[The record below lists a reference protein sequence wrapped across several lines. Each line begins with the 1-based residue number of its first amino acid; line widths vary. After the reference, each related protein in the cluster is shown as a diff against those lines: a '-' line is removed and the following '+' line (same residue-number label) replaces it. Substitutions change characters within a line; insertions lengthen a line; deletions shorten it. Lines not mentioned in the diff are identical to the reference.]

1 MPVLVLGLAFLLFGA
16 VSIWDGMRIGGALR
30 ARGTLDLVGPDRYL
44 IGVAVLLLAIGA
56 LLVLDG
62 YAATRRVR
70 AVASAGARAAHDAE
84 STGGRTH
91 LWLFL
96 ALVAYAALLP
106 VLGYLIATVAFTAA
120 AFRIMGTVRWRTIAF
135 AAVLLTALCYGSFL
149 WIADLPLPRGVL
161 GVG

>member
-1 MPVLVLGLAFLLFGA
+1 MPVLALGLAFLLFGI
-16 VSIWDGMRIGGALR
+16 VSIRDGMRIGGALR

-62 YAATRRVR
+62 YASLRRVR
-70 AVASAGARAAHDAE
+70 APASASRPSSGDAG

-96 ALVAYAALLP
+96 ALIVYAALLP

-120 AFRIMGTVRWRTIAF
+120 AFRIMGTVRWRSIAL
-135 AAVLLTALCYGSFL
+135 AAVLLTAVCYASFL

-161 GVG
+161 GFG